1 VKDTGP
7 TDTKDEK
14 WVRDNGGHR
23 TPVASFVP
31 LPGPTDGSLENYSA
45 SSSKRSRSPVGVK
58 PYYGGRL
65 TQCDL
70 REARFGATSKRL
82 GEVCCAFDSHV
93 DRTFLIEVFSISADQ
108 KFLRAVHHETNSAEI
123 QLEYS
128 PHERNVMPR
137 KIDPLNK
144 KLYGSVT
151 AMLTVTDVK
160 AAAAFY
166 QKAFGFAK
174 RGIMNGPDGKAI
186 HAELTLRGTTLM
198 LGPEMPQMGSRSA
211 KTIGA
216 SPTSLYLL
224 TENVD
229 KAFANAVKLGATPK
243 GPVMDMFWG
252 DRCGTVVDP
261 EGYTWMVATH
271 IAEPTPKEMQQKMKE
286 QMASQQK
293 ARAASG
299 S

>member
-1 VKDTGP
+1 MAK
-7 TDTKDEK
+7 
-14 WVRDNGGHR
+14 
-23 TPVASFVP
+23 
-31 LPGPTDGSLENYSA
+31 
-45 SSSKRSRSPVGVK
+45 
-58 PYYGGRL
+58 
-65 TQCDL
+65 
-70 REARFGATSKRL
+70 
-82 GEVCCAFDSHV
+82 
-93 DRTFLIEVFSISADQ
+93 
-108 KFLRAVHHETNSAEI
+108 
-123 QLEYS
+123 
-128 PHERNVMPR
+128 

-144 KLYGSVT
+144 KLYGPVT

-174 RGIMNGPDGKAI
+174 RGLMNGPDGKAV
-186 HAELTLRGTTLM
+186 HGELTLRGTTIM
-198 LGPEMPQMGSRSA
+198 LSPEMPHMGSQSA
-211 KTIGA
+211 KKVGA

-229 KAFANAVKLGATPK
+229 KVVAKATKLGAVAK

-271 IAEPTPKEMQQKMKE
+271 KAEPTPKEMQQKMKE
-286 QMASQQK
+286 QMASQPA